1 MGWTG
6 AVLGAL
12 AGRILFGGALGTLFG
27 AVCGHEIE
35 KHSNKPKRASSKK
48 SDVDS
53 DSAERALVFCAS
65 ASAMFAKMAKA
76 DGSISQREIAVVE
89 RCFAR
94 LGFAAETRRYA
105 IQAFRRAKQDGHD
118 IREYAQDFAR
128 VVQSVE
134 IRELLYELLW
144 DLACADGEPV
154 EAEVR
159 ILRDLPSALSI
170 RSEWYSLFARQRL
183 GARRSGGGART
194 NRDELAE
201 AYATLGVEPSASDD
215 EVRRAYREKAKK
227 CHPDVLRS
235 QGLPDEMI
243 GRATEKMAQ
252 INAAWAT
259 IRSHRGL

>member
-1 MGWTG
+1 MG
-6 AVLGAL
+6 A
-12 AGRILFGGALGTLFG
+12 LFG

-94 LGFAAETRRYA
+94 LGFAAETRMYA

-159 ILRDLPSALSI
+159 ILRLLPSALSI
-170 RSEWYSLFARQRL
+170 RPRWFEFFARQRM
-183 GARRSGGGART
+183 GTRSSSDARET
-194 NRDELAE
+194 RDELAE
-201 AYATLGVEPSASDD
+201 AYATLGVSPSASDD
-215 EVRRAYREKAKK
+215 EVRSAYRTKAKK
-227 CHPDVLRS
+227 CHPDALRA
-235 QGLPDEMI
+235 QGLPDELI

-252 INAAWAT
+252 VNAAWAT
-259 IRSHRGL
+259 IRARRGI